1 MESLPAGDFELGWEE
16 WAALPEIG
24 VPAILAKTDTG
35 ALTSA
40 LHAYAIEPF
49 GALERPLVR
58 FIVQPWPSRPD
69 VEVVCSAPLIDRR
82 EVTSSN
88 GESELRY
95 VIRTLLQVGERSWP
109 IDVTLTNRGGMRYSM
124 LLGRRA
130 LG

>member
-1 MESLPAGDFELGWEE
+1 MESLPTGDFELGWEE
-16 WAALPEIG
+16 WAALPELG

-49 GALERPLVR
+49 GALDRPLVR

-95 VIRTLLQVGERSWP
+95 VIRTLLRVGERAWP
-109 IDVTLTNRGGMRYSM
+109 IDVTLTNRGGMRYS
-124 LLGRRA
+124 
-130 LG
+130 